1 VQRLERKLVHR
12 KPLAMEARNIRLF
25 PKHIYFKT
33 GELSFMRIKGLFL
46 EDFRESNDNQ
56 NNNKNKR
63 PKKKQEIPDV
73 KKEKVKKFSQKP
85 Y

>member
-1 VQRLERKLVHR
+1 
-12 KPLAMEARNIRLF
+12 
-25 PKHIYFKT
+25 
-33 GELSFMRIKGLFL
+33 MRIKGLFL